1 MRQKLCF
8 ERKNIA
14 YRKQIIYKS
23 CRLVYNVTMIILASK
38 SPRRKELLGELN
50 VKFDIIPAIGE
61 EMVDKTLSKSEIA
74 RNIALHKAKEVFA
87 AHPDC
92 IVIGADTIVVLGD
105 EILQKPKDDADERRM
120 LEELSGETHYVY
132 TGYAMLSPS
141 FEESGADV
149 TEVYFNRLSEKTIDD
164 YVKSGLGLDKA
175 GGYGIQDGFNLVE
188 KINGSYSNVVGFPQE
203 VFKELFKKHN
213 IV

>member
-1 MRQKLCF
+1 MAKRFVLNETSYHGKGAIN
-8 ERKNIA
+8 EIA
-14 YRKQIIYKS
+14 TEIKARGFKKAFVCSDPDLIKF
-23 CRLVYNVTMIILASK
+23 NVTKKVLDVLDNAGIDYEVYSNIK
-38 SPRRKELLGELN
+38 PNPTIEN
-50 VKFDIIPAIGE
+50 VQTG
-61 EMVDKTLSKSEIA
+61 V
-74 RNIALHKAKEVFA
+74 KA
-87 AHPDC
+87 
-92 IVIGADTIVVLGD
+92 
-105 EILQKPKDDADERRM
+105 
-120 LEELSGETHYVY
+120 
-132 TGYAMLSPS
+132 